1 MSTFA
6 ETVRLTADPALRYTP
21 DGKPVVQIRF
31 AINSGYYD
39 KAAGQW
45 VDHEATF
52 LDGEFWRGAE
62 NAAESLSK
70 GHEVI
75 VRGNLRTRSWD
86 REDGTRGSKTYV
98 EITDIGPS
106 LLHQTA
112 KVTKVRREQPAA
124 E

>member
-6 ETVRLTADPALRYTP
+6 ETVRLTADPELRFTP

-39 KAAGQW
+39 RNRQW
-45 VDHEATF
+45 VDNEPTF
-52 LDGEFWRGAE
+52 LDGEYWRGAE

-106 LLHQTA
+106 LAHQTA
-112 KVTKVRREQPAA
+112 KVTKVRRDQSAA